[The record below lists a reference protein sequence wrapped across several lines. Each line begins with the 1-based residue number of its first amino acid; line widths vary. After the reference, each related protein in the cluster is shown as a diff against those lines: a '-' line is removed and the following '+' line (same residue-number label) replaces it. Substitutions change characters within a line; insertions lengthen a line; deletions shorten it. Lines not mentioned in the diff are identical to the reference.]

1 MLGTSTSFTPTCFLL
16 ISYFSKGDSFIWQT
30 YNAAIS
36 RSFFLFFF
44 LFSFFFFFF
53 CLKGSGGGGE
63 QTESR
68 ITRTYF
74 SATGILFVGDISLTQ
89 ELFKTACYEIR
100 YATVYQFT
108 LSHEFTP
115 YPRVSRFSA
124 IRGPPKS

>member
-53 CLKGSGGGGE
+53 FLFERVRGWRRADRKSYHADILLCDGDPIRWRYILN
-63 QTESR
+63 
-68 ITRTYF
+68 
-74 SATGILFVGDISLTQ
+74 AGIIQDCVL
-89 ELFKTACYEIR
+89 
-100 YATVYQFT
+100 
-108 LSHEFTP
+108 
-115 YPRVSRFSA
+115 
-124 IRGPPKS
+124 